1 MSGCKPSKAP
11 VAGVSS
17 KKIKIAVDPV
27 TRIEG
32 HLKVEVEVKDG
43 KVVEAKCIGGMYRGF
58 ENILVGRD
66 PRDASQLTQ
75 RICGVCPTAHATAS
89 VLALDDAFGV
99 KVPTNGRIARNL
111 ILGANYLQSHILH
124 FYHLAALDYVKGPDA
139 APFIPRYDNPD
150 LLTDRIKDAKKAAA
164 VNQYGLDQYLKALE
178 IRRICHEMVA
188 LLGGKMPHVQGM
200 VAGGTSEAPSKEKI
214 AKYYARFKEVIA
226 FVKDEYLPL
235 IYTLG
240 TVYPDLFET
249 GAGYKNCVAWG
260 VFPLSDTDP
269 LDLLLKRGAYID
281 GKDVEVDPAKIKE
294 YVGHSWFNQSKSG
307 LNFAEGETVPNVDK
321 ADAYSFIKS
330 PRYAD
335 KACEAG
341 PLARMWVTNP
351 ELSEIGQKMLKEKY
365 GINAKKVRDLGDK
378 AFSIMGRHVAR
389 AEETLYVANAI
400 ADWLKQIVPGE
411 STYMEYEVPESG
423 EGLGM
428 TEAPRGALLHYI
440 DVKDQKISNYQ
451 IISATIWNANPMD
464 DMGQRGP
471 IEECLVGIPVPDPK
485 NPVNVGRLIRAF
497 DP

>member
-1 MSGCKPSKAP
+1 MSGCKPSNAP
-11 VAGVSS
+11 VAGAAS
-17 KKIKIAVDPV
+17 KKIKLSMDPV

-43 KVVEAKCIGGMYRGF
+43 KVVDAKCIGGMYRGF

-89 VLALDDAFGV
+89 VMALDDAFGV
-99 KVPTNGRIARNL
+99 TISTNGRIARNL

-124 FYHLAALDYVKGPDA
+124 FYHLVALDYVKGPDT
-139 APFIPRYDNPD
+139 APFIPRYEHPD
-150 LLTDRIKDAKKAAA
+150 LLTDRIKDAKQAAA

-188 LLGGKMPHVQGM
+188 LFGGKMPHVQGI

-214 AKYYARFKEVIA
+214 AKYYARFKEAIA
-226 FVKDEYLPL
+226 FIKDEYLPL

-240 TVYPDLFET
+240 TVYPDLFEV
-249 GAGYKNCVAWG
+249 GAGYRNCVAWG
-260 VFPLSDTDP
+260 AFPLSDKNP
-269 LDLLLKRGAYID
+269 LDLLIKRGAYID
-281 GKDVEVDPAKIKE
+281 GKDVPVDPAKIKE

-307 LNFAEGETVPNVDK
+307 LNFAEGETVPNLDK
-321 ADAYSFIKS
+321 ADAYSFIKA
-330 PRYAD
+330 PRYAG

-341 PLARMWVTNP
+341 PLARMWVTNI
-351 ELSEIGQKMLKEKY
+351 ELSEVGQKMLKEKY
-365 GINAKKVRDLGDK
+365 GIKAKYLRDLGSK
-378 AFSIMGRHVAR
+378 AFSIMGRNLAR
-389 AEETLYVANAI
+389 AEETLYVAKAI
-400 ADWLKQIVPGE
+400 EGWLKEVVPGE
-411 STYMEYEVPESG
+411 STYTEYTIPQTG

-428 TEAPRGALLHYI
+428 TEAPRGALLHYV

-451 IISATIWNANPMD
+451 VISATIWNANPMD

-471 IEECLVGIPVPDPK
+471 IEESLIGIPVPDPK
-485 NPVNVGRLIRAF
+485 SPVNVGRLIRSF